1 MVVAPSPEV
10 VPVTFVGNIA
20 AIQAPATG
28 ADTRIYYQNSDNS
41 IQVMAVSGP
50 FTTGRWFFSELVVP
64 AAEVQLNTLIS
75 AVTID
80 GRDFSEVC
88 CKTRVF

>member
-28 ADTRIYYQNSDNS
+28 ADTRIYYQNPDNS